1 MRYLVRAPLINV
13 TIPPMMIIVEIEI
26 VVLLRVLREILRAV
40 SQIAAVVTQPLEFY
54 ERLYRLVST
63 RDQKSTEICP
73 GSIRGRERW

>member
-40 SQIAAVVTQPLEFY
+40 SQIAAVVTQPLTSVYTVLF
-54 ERLYRLVST
+54 
-63 RDQKSTEICP
+63 QQEIRKVRRFAQVADGA
-73 GSIRGRERW
+73 GSDGS